1 MIQLKFTLN
10 SYYCALN
17 INLFTTEINYQLLE
31 SSLFSIHF
39 EAHDPNTFFLSC
51 DKILFVRRYFLFFNQ
66 VTLFSKLQAM
76 AAKFYI
82 CMLLVTLVSSAVY
95 SAWLRRPQDKET
107 TSNFL
112 YQRIFQGNFRSF

>member
-1 MIQLKFTLN
+1 
-10 SYYCALN
+10 
-17 INLFTTEINYQLLE
+17 
-31 SSLFSIHF
+31 
-39 EAHDPNTFFLSC
+39 
-51 DKILFVRRYFLFFNQ
+51 
-66 VTLFSKLQAM
+66 M

-112 YQRIFQGNFRSF
+112 YQRIFQDTYLAMCCQISCNHCPTMGYHPCPSPAVCHQFGGGCMIGNMCCCIS